1 MMFITM
7 ETGKQGTR
15 NPEGLWVLRRRLARY
30 AKHKRSKLLCIV
42 LKQAVQCLGYPHKS
56 THMKVAGSLQTA
68 MDVTFAVDLGD
79 TDTTDELDVLLL
91 YVHLSDQ
98 VFFSSL
104 KQDTVSKGAL
114 SMLVPYWVRL

>member
-1 MMFITM
+1 MGTAAPF
-7 ETGKQGTR
+7 GKIRKTQT
-15 NPEGLWVLRRRLARY
+15 
-30 AKHKRSKLLCIV
+30 
-42 LKQAVQCLGYPHKS
+42 KQAFMHCLKTGSPMPGKASCGHPHKS

-68 MDVTFAVDLGD
+68 MNVTFAVGIGD
-79 TDTTDELDVLLL
+79 IDTTGELDVLLL